1 MAIPLI
7 DPLRDNVAAFRR
19 HHDRLA
25 LVNNPFH
32 ASRLRAHAIV
42 EPRLPPDSYQLSD
55 ERAERVIV
63 VLHWGNVVARKKSLV
78 CRHPHTL
85 DIEQQSGLGQNQPT
99 RSETLQFS
107 QFAGIDWTAAA
118 QIRSLPGTRTD
129 CDCVDIYRGIF
140 LFLLPSSGNPV
151 KA

>member
-1 MAIPLI
+1 MPIPLI

-55 ERAERVIV
+55 EQAQRVIA
-63 VLHWGNVVARKKSLV
+63 VLHWGNDVAREK
-78 CRHPHTL
+78 
-85 DIEQQSGLGQNQPT
+85 
-99 RSETLQFS
+99 
-107 QFAGIDWTAAA
+107 
-118 QIRSLPGTRTD
+118 
-129 CDCVDIYRGIF
+129 
-140 LFLLPSSGNPV
+140 
-151 KA
+151 